1 MSISTT
7 RTPLF
12 AADWLVD
19 GEYREETVGMLKSG
33 KESEV
38 SLIARI
44 AGGRTSDNIGGREAS
59 AVVYSRGE
67 RRVSYIAEK
76 RFKSRLFRGFQ
87 GDTAYR
93 EDRYRGPGGAR
104 VLRGIRRKRAAGHAL
119 LEGSWMGHE
128 WEALNEL
135 YEAGV
140 TVPPPVGRIEVTERA
155 SRTTRVE
162 AAEGGY
168 RMAFIG
174 DAPVA
179 APRLS
184 AVRLAPDEAER
195 VWRLML
201 VEIALML
208 RAERVHGDLSAY
220 NVLYWR
226 ERPVLI
232 DFSQTVHVV
241 THTGARQLL
250 RRDVE
255 RLAAYFQR
263 QGIAASVDRAWDRVD
278 AERALDGRLR

>member
-1 MSISTT
+1 VSTST
-7 RTPLF
+7 ARTPLF
-12 AADWLVD
+12 ASDWLVD

-44 AGGRTSDNIGGREAS
+44 AGGRT
-59 AVVYSRGE
+59 
-67 RRVSYIAEK
+67 RVSYIAEK

-155 SRTTRVE
+155 SRTTRMPPKASV
-162 AAEGGY
+162 
-168 RMAFIG
+168 
-174 DAPVA
+174 
-179 APRLS
+179 
-184 AVRLAPDEAER
+184 
-195 VWRLML
+195 VWPSMSCR
-201 VEIALML
+201 
-208 RAERVHGDLSAY
+208 
-220 NVLYWR
+220 R
-226 ERPVLI
+226 ERM
-232 DFSQTVHVV
+232 SRYSGRTS
-241 THTGARQLL
+241 ARGSSP
-250 RRDVE
+250 R
-255 RLAAYFQR
+255 
-263 QGIAASVDRAWDRVD
+263 S
-278 AERALDGRLR
+278 